1 MNHYVFSGL
10 SGHSRW
16 NKVAALNTEQA
27 GVVEEHIMR
36 ALTHVL
42 GVSESD
48 IRSKRRYRVLV
59 DARHMYC
66 ALMRRVS
73 LLSLAD
79 IGRTLSRDH
88 STVIHALKSHA
99 NKVGSDAAYATAYA
113 EVIDHINKAIELKN
127 VKEED

>member
-10 SGHSRW
+10 NGQSQW
-16 NKVAALNTEQA
+16 NKVAALNSEQA

-59 DARHMYC
+59 DARHIYC

-79 IGRTLSRDH
+79 IGRTLHRDH
-88 STVIHALKSHA
+88 STVIHSLKEHA
-99 NKVGSDAAYATAYA
+99 NKIANDPAYAMAYA
-113 EVIDHINKAIELKN
+113 EVIDHINKSIELKN
-127 VKEED
+127 VKDEN